1 MGLLGSILFGVLC
14 FLYLDISFL
23 LQDQDAFSH
32 NFTECIF
39 DPFLSCSS
47 GTPITHKLVCL
58 LLSKGSLKRFS
69 FCKSCFSFCY
79 SDWVSSIIL
88 PFRAFMHSFVSS
100 NLMLILLVYF
110 SLQLFYSSVLT
121 GSFFILSSYSHC
133 VRILFF
139 QVQLIFLLLL

>member
-1 MGLLGSILFGVLC
+1 MGLLGFILFGILC
-14 FLYLDISFL
+14 FLYLDICFL

-32 NFTECIF
+32 NFIECIF

-47 GTPITHKLVCL
+47 GTPIMHRLVCL
-58 LLSKGSLKRFS
+58 LLSKGSLKLFS

-88 PFRAFMHSFVSS
+88 SFRAFMHSFVSP

-110 SLQLFYSSVLT
+110 SLQLFYSLVLT
-121 GSFFILSSYSHC
+121 GSFLYCLFIK
-133 VRILFF
+133 ILTVFICYF
-139 QVQLIFLLLL
+139 SKFS